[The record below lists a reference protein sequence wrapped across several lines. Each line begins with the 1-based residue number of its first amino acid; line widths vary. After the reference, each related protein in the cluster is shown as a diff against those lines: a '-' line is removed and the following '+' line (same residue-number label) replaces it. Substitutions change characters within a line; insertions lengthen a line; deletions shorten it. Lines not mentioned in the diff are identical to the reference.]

1 MMLRL
6 VIFDLDETIVLNEI
20 PFSEM
25 RERILRKIGSDE
37 KPKHL
42 YEFLKD
48 KGEDC
53 LKLLEEEEIRRAKH
67 SKVHPSLPKVLR
79 ELKNRGIIL
88 AVLTRNSK
96 RASMIA
102 LGEYARYFDDIITR
116 EDDFEPKPSPEA
128 IFHLLS
134 KYGVRGDE
142 CLVVGDYDYDII
154 AGKKAGCI
162 TVRIGNGS
170 GDYRIEKIDEI
181 FEIVN
186 MLTDS
191 PPDIL

>member
-1 MMLRL
+1 MIRL
-6 VIFDLDETIVLNEI
+6 VIFDLDETIVINKI

-25 RERILRKIGSDE
+25 RERILRKIGSNE
-37 KPKHL
+37 RPAHL
-42 YEFLKD
+42 YEFLKA
-48 KGEDC
+48 KGENC
-53 LKLLEEEEIRRAKH
+53 LKILEEEEIRRARH
-67 SKVHPSLPKVLR
+67 SMVHPSLPKILR
-79 ELKNRGIIL
+79 ELKKKNIKL
-88 AVLTRNSK
+88 AVLTRNS
-96 RASMIA
+96 RQATMIA
-102 LGEYARYFDDIITR
+102 LGEYAKYFDDIITR
-116 EDDFEPKPSPEA
+116 NDGFEPKPSPEA

-134 KYGVRGDE
+134 KYKVRGDE
-142 CLVVGDYDYDII
+142 CIVVGDYDYDII

-181 FEIVN
+181 FEIVD

>member
-1 MMLRL
+1 MLRL
-6 VIFDLDETIVLNEI
+6 VIFDLDETIVINDI
-20 PFSEM
+20 PFSQV
-25 RERILRKIGSDE
+25 RKRVLERIGNKE
-37 KPKHL
+37 NPPHL
-42 YEFLKD
+42 YEFLRE
-48 KGEDC
+48 KGE
-53 LKLLEEEEIRRAKH
+53 KYVKILEEEEMRRAEH
-67 SKVHPSLPKVLR
+67 ARIVDSLPKIL
-79 ELKNRGIIL
+79 EDLKSRGIKI

-96 RASMIA
+96 KATMRI
-102 LGEYARYFDDIITR
+102 LGKYAQEFDDIITR
-116 EDDFEPKPSPEA
+116 DDGFEPKPSPEA

-134 KYGVRGDE
+134 KYSVRGDE

-170 GDYRIEKIDEI
+170 GDYRIEKIDDI